1 MIKEL
6 KDLDFRN
13 MIVMNDLGYQPDE
26 YDRKEAAIEMADEKQ
41 MPVIYYEAIWDR
53 HLIVLPKTLK
63 DATNDQ

>member
-41 MPVIYYEAIWDR
+41 MPHNKLQAFGIDI
-53 HLIVLPKTLK
+53 
-63 DATNDQ
+63 